1 MTSQRT
7 ERSLG
12 LIDAIY
18 AIALTLL
25 ALEFPGD
32 FKIILIEGNIFN
44 RNLFIFISLHLSS
57 FYLIYDVW
65 SNHKYLSSTTEVE
78 PSKLYD
84 AISASLLA
92 TVVIAPAFI
101 QTGFDLFTN
110 NHQSYIDAALQYPII
125 LMAFFVLMY
134 FLLVCI
140 DVILRDRKLSSIII
154 SKSTAPLYLSII
166 FLVYTISGTVFYP
179 NGPLLLLAIS
189 VILVRTIFRE
199 KIIASRHR
207 H

>member
-1 MTSQRT
+1 MTSQRA

-12 LIDAIY
+12 LIDGIY

-32 FKIILIEGNIFN
+32 FKNILIEGNIFK
-44 RNLFIFISLHLSS
+44 RDLFIFIGLYLSS

-65 SNHKYLSSTTEVE
+65 SNHKYLSSTTEAE

-92 TVVIAPAFI
+92 TVVLAPAFI

-110 NHQSYIDAALQYPII
+110 NNQSHRDASLQYPII
-125 LMAFFVLMY
+125 LMALFVLMY

-166 FLVYTISGTVFYP
+166 FLVYTIPGTVIYP
-179 NGPLLLLAIS
+179 NGPLLFLAIS

-199 KIIASRHR
+199 KKIASRHR